1 MIPDLDRSAK
11 AVVGFLSLIVLFA
24 FVMAVLTMC
33 DGRRKAETRAAEAK
47 GASVVAQGT
56 SEAAKAAL
64 GASEKAHASNL
75 QSEALTGANR
85 DAILS
90 TPGADQPIGGVHT
103 TGLVSLCK
111 RAAYADDP
119 RCRAMRS
126 PRP

>member
-1 MIPDLDRSAK
+1 MIPSFDRSAK
-11 AVVGFLSLIVLFA
+11 TVVAFLCLIVLFA
-24 FVMAVLTMC
+24 FAMAVLTTC
-33 DGRRKAETRAAEAK
+33 EGRRKAEIRAAEAK

-90 TPGADQPIGGVHT
+90 TQGADRPIGGVHA

-111 RAAYADDP
+111 RASYADDP

-126 PRP
+126 PRS